1 MSKIYCCNICVYE
14 TKDCS
19 NYKRHIESK
28 KHKTKMQNNE
38 NAKILK
44 IKSHDEKSETDNESD
59 KSNKSD
65 KSDKSDK
72 PDRPYKPK
80 KYKRKKDNR
89 INECTFCHKTFSRS
103 DSLNRHADRCLLKE
117 FQRKDTIIEQK
128 ESQLQMKNEQ
138 IEYYREILDM
148 RGIKDCN
155 VSKFTYIS
163 SKYPDVEPVEKLS
176 YGVFKEHHKIRYI
189 NNSEKSFNE
198 LLVDDILHC
207 FRKETFP
214 EYVAKTISRI
224 FKCKDKSMQKLWVTD
239 PSRLKFMIKTRDENY
254 NDMEYMVNSQNR
266 NNIHNNDYNN
276 NDYIHNNYNHNNN
289 TNYLSEIQDHI
300 GGSFWKIDCGGFVVL
315 EKIIKPILFNMKT
328 RIEEYMDI
336 YCFTNR
342 NKINNLNFRNQD
354 ICENMIKKIED
365 LMELKDNIVCGKYDK
380 KILQCIVPNFIVK
393 NKTIKDM

>member
-1 MSKIYCCNICVYE
+1 MPKIYYCKICLYE

-28 KHKTKMQNNE
+28 KHKTKVKNYDNE
-38 NAKILK
+38 TILK
-44 IKSHDEKSETDNESD
+44 IKS
-59 KSNKSD
+59 KSD
-65 KSDKSDK
+65 KKLDPNPNPNPNINININKN
-72 PDRPYKPK
+72 
-80 KYKRKKDNR
+80 NR
-89 INECTFCHKTFSRS
+89 INECIYCHKRFSRS
-103 DSLNRHADRCLLKE
+103 DSLNRHADRCLVKE
-117 FQRKDTIIEQK
+117 FQKKDTIIEHK
-128 ESQLQMKNEQ
+128 ENQLQMKNEQ

-207 FRKETFP
+207 FRKDTFP

-224 FKCKDKSMQKLWVTD
+224 FKCKDKSIQKLWVTD

-254 NDMEYMVNSQNR
+254 HDMEYLVSKKNNS
-266 NNIHNNDYNN
+266 NNS
-276 NDYIHNNYNHNNN
+276 
-289 TNYLSEIQDHI
+289 NYLNEIQDHI

-315 EKIIKPILFNMKT
+315 EKIIKPILFNMKS
-328 RIEEYMDI
+328 RIEEYMDMN
-336 YCFTNR
+336 CFSNKNR
-342 NKINNLNFRNQD
+342 INNFNYKNHDMCNL
-354 ICENMIKKIED
+354 MIQKIED

-380 KILQCIVPNFIVK
+380 KILQCIVPNFIIK
-393 NKTIKDM
+393 NKIIEDIEDI